1 MCNFELYTPI
11 DSKPGT
17 AEMKPKV
24 ADFASG
30 RQHMVRMSIGLLTQ
44 KWRISA
50 IGHTG
55 LNIKMVNSMNFLLHT
70 A

>member
-11 DSKPGT
+11 DSKPGA

-30 RQHMVRMSIGLLTQ
+30 RQHMVRI
-44 KWRISA
+44 W
-50 IGHTG
+50 
-55 LNIKMVNSMNFLLHT
+55 SMGSQT
-70 A
+70 

>member
-30 RQHMVRMSIGLLTQ
+30 RQHMVRI
-44 KWRISA
+44 W
-50 IGHTG
+50 
-55 LNIKMVNSMNFLLHT
+55 SMGSRT
-70 A
+70 YECSV